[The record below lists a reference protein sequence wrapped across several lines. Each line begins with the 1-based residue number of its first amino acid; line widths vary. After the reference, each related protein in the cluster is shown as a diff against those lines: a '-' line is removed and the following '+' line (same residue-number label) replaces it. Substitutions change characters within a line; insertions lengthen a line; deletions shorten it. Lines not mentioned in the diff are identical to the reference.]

1 VTEAHNPRGEMFGTE
16 RLDRA
21 LENCTLEAQSLLD
34 ALLHSVEEFTGGG
47 PSDDDRTLIVARVS

>member
-1 VTEAHNPRGEMFGTE
+1 MFGTG
-16 RLDRA
+16 RLDKA

-34 ALLHSVEEFTGGG
+34 AVLQSVDEFAGGR